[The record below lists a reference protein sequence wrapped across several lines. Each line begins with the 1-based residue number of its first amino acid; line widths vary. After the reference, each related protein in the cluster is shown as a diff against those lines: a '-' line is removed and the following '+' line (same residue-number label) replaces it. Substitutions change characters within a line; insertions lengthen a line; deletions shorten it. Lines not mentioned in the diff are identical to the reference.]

1 MLTAVKNQIKV
12 SYLTTKYALMR
23 EMINKATFLMNVT
36 FMILNN
42 STFLIQWLVL
52 YSLKDNIGGY
62 TFKQIILLWGIA
74 AATYG
79 VSHFFFENAQNL
91 SEMITN
97 GKLDSFLVQPKNVLL
112 TTITSNVTT
121 SAIGDYIFGII
132 AMIISGFTIP
142 KFILFVIISFTGGII
157 ITDFAV
163 ILGSLSF
170 WFGRADMIADTGNRL
185 MTQFATY
192 PDGIFKGLAKALLFI
207 LIPVGITAYVPL
219 WILIEFKLHLFLII
233 IAVTIIVTALA
244 FFIFYK
250 GLKRYSSSN
259 LMIAKI

>member
-12 SYLTTKYALMR
+12 SYLSTKYALMR
-23 EMINKATFLMNVT
+23 EMINKTTFLMNVI

-42 STFLIQWLVL
+42 STFLIQWLLL

-91 SEMITN
+91 SEIITN

-121 SAIGDYIFGII
+121 SALGDYIFGIV

-142 KFILFVIISFTGGII
+142 KFILFIIISFTGGIV
-157 ITDFAV
+157 ITDFSV

-170 WFGRADMIADTGNRL
+170 WFGRADMIADTNGFVKTIL
-185 MTQFATY
+185 LISCFAKESSRKMKAAPHLPRSLLY
-192 PDGIFKGLAKALLFI
+192 RMQSALLC
-207 LIPVGITAYVPL
+207 PAWCQSL
-219 WILIEFKLHLFLII
+219 WNRSR
-233 IAVTIIVTALA
+233 V
-244 FFIFYK
+244 
-250 GLKRYSSSN
+250 
-259 LMIAKI
+259 